1 MANDL
6 LQFRG
11 DFHLNVIK
19 DGKVI
24 DRIVEKNLIVDAGF
38 GLVQSL
44 MKDGLT
50 ADKISKICFGNVSGS
65 TIDEPQSDWT
75 DVPNL
80 EVTKGISSVT
90 FPTVRSVSFNWTLL
104 SNEGNGNSIAYYGLK
119 SEGGTLFAAKSRA
132 AIEKTADI
140 VLEGTW
146 VIHY

>member
-1 MANDL
+1 MAKDL

-19 DGKVI
+19 DGKVV
-24 DRIVEKNLIVDAGF
+24 DRIVEKNLIIDAGF
-38 GLVQSL
+38 GLVQNL

-50 ADKISKICFGNVSGS
+50 SNKISKICFGVLSGNTVS
-65 TIDEPQSDWT
+65 DPESDWT
-75 DVPNL
+75 NIPNVV
-80 EVTKGISSVT
+80 VTKGISSVT

-132 AIEKTADI
+132 VIEKSSDI